1 MRRTW
6 FKLILFALL
15 AAMLP
20 QSALAIS
27 AQEAL
32 FGSGSPEGG
41 ASDSAPVV
49 QPASTSGQYPTLK
62 LGDRDGEA
70 GTAYIVFLQNRLIE
84 LRYLRGAADG
94 VYGEDTQTA
103 VLAFQRNNNLP
114 ETGVADDE
122 TQKKLYSDI
131 STLVVNLS
139 DNSMFGGELTQV
151 QTILALWGFYGGAI
165 DGQTGKKTEE
175 AICTFK
181 SYMTD
186 LNPQFGITPTPVPTA
201 TPNPDGRFNDMPMVM
216 DMPLETP
223 QPTSD
228 PLTDASITPA
238 LMDYINGSVPFTLYQ
253 KTVSKGD
260 SGAEVLRVQKRL
272 YQLGY
277 LYDPDGVYGELSDIA
292 IKYFQRKNGLP
303 ETGVA
308 DQATQTLLFS
318 VIAEEAEEYVFP
330 YKLIV
335 DVSDQRVYVM
345 EWTGSAYEGPIHTF
359 KCATGTK
366 ENPTPLGTYQAS
378 GKTGEEW
385 YYFKDFGCWAKW
397 AYHIVGGVLFHS
409 NTVMEPKG
417 NPSDSGLGYRASHGC
432 IRLKVKEAKWIY
444 DNCPEGTTVVV
455 QE

>member
-6 FKLILFALL
+6 FKLILIALL
-15 AAMLP
+15 AALMSQP
-20 QSALAIS
+20 ALAVT

-32 FGSGSPEGG
+32 FGSGTDDAGSSEGG
-41 ASDSAPVV
+41 EPAV
-49 QPASTSGQYPTLK
+49 QPTASGQYPTLK

-122 TQKKLYSDI
+122 TQKKMYSDI

-139 DNSMFGGELTQV
+139 DESMFGGELTQV
-151 QTILALWGFYGGAI
+151 QTILGLWGFYAGEV
-165 DGQTGKKTEE
+165 DGQTGSRTET
-175 AICTFK
+175 AIRTFK
-181 SYMTD
+181 SYMIGQ
-186 LNPQFGITPTPVPTA
+186 NPEFGVTPTPVPTA
-201 TPNPDGRFNDMPMVM
+201 TPNPDGRFNDMPTVM
-216 DMPLETP
+216 DLPINGPEA
-223 QPTSD
+223 TSD

-238 LMDYINGSVPFTLYQ
+238 LMDYINGNAPFTLYQ
-253 KTVSKGD
+253 KTVAKGD
-260 SGAEVLRVQKRL
+260 SGAEVLRVQNRL

-277 LYDPDGVYGELSDIA
+277 LYDPDGVYGELSDLA

-303 ETGVA
+303 ETGIA
-308 DQATQTLLFS
+308 DQATQMLLFS
-318 VIAEEAEEYVFP
+318 VIAEKAEEYVFP

-335 DVSDQRVYVM
+335 DVSDQRVYVL

-366 ENPTPLGTYQAS
+366 ENPTPLGTYQAG
-378 GKTGEEW
+378 GKTGNEW

-409 NTVMEPKG
+409 NTTMEPKG
-417 NPSDSGLGYRASHGC
+417 NPSDTGLGYRASHGC
-432 IRLKVKEAKWIY
+432 IRMKVKEAKWIY

-455 QE
+455 QD